1 MEEDMNAVAL
11 HESPLVRQNPVAP
24 SKLKVRVQ
32 SVSYLA
38 EDINAFEFVSTDS
51 DALPGFTPGSHI
63 DVHLPNGSIRQYSL
77 CNASTERHRYVIAVL
92 RDPLGR
98 GGSVA
103 MHDVLR
109 AGQIV
114 TVSSPRNHFSLSN
127 SATRHLFIA
136 GGIGITP
143 IMSMIAEV
151 QRRGE
156 AFYLHY
162 CARTPARTAFTGD
175 LCGLVAS
182 GLASIH
188 YDNGDASKGLDLKAT
203 LQDRSEGVHLYYCG
217 PAGLMDAIE
226 AASAHWP
233 RETVH
238 CERFSAGGEPVR
250 TADDDPDSTFEV
262 ELARSMKC
270 FTVHPGET
278 IVDALK
284 LQGVEVDTSCCEG
297 YCGTCMTRYLSG
309 EPLHRDSVLDE
320 DDRKEFIM
328 ICCSRAK
335 SASLVLDR

>member
-1 MEEDMNAVAL
+1 MNAVAL
-11 HESPLVRQNPVAP
+11 HESPLVRQEPIAP
-24 SKLKVRVQ
+24 SKLQVRVQ
-32 SVSYLA
+32 AVSYLA
-38 EDINAFEFVSTDS
+38 DDINQFEFVSVDS
-51 DALPGFTPGSHI
+51 DTLPAFTPGSHI
-63 DVHLPNGSIRQYSL
+63 DVHLPDGSIRQYSL
-77 CNASTERHRYVIAVL
+77 CNPSTERHRYVIAVL

-114 TVSSPRNHFSLSN
+114 TVSAPRNHFALST
-127 SATRHLFIA
+127 SATKHLFIA

-156 AFYLHY
+156 AFHLHY
-162 CARTPARTAFTGD
+162 CARTPQRTAFTRE

-188 YDNGDASKGLDLKAT
+188 YDNGDPSKGLDLNAT
-203 LQDRSEGVHLYYCG
+203 LQSHPDGAHLYYCG

-226 AASAHWP
+226 VASAHWS
-233 RETVH
+233 RDAVH
-238 CERFSAGGEPVR
+238 YERFSATGTPVR
-250 TADDDPDSTFEV
+250 TAGDDPEQPFDV
-262 ELARSMKC
+262 ELARSNKR

-309 EPLHRDSVLDE
+309 DPLHRDSVLDE
-320 DDRKEFIM
+320 DDRAEFIM

-335 SASLVLDR
+335 SGSLVLDL

>member
-1 MEEDMNAVAL
+1 MNAVVL
-11 HESPLVRQNPVAP
+11 HEGPLVRQDSIAP
-24 SKLKVRVQ
+24 SKLQVRVQ

-38 EDINAFEFVSTDS
+38 DDINAFEFVSVDS
-51 DALPGFTPGSHI
+51 DTLPAFTPGSHI
-63 DVHLPNGSIRQYSL
+63 DVHLPDGAIRQYSL
-77 CNASTERHRYVIAVL
+77 CNPSTERHRYVIAVL

-103 MHDVLR
+103 MHGVLR

-114 TVSSPRNHFSLSN
+114 TVSAPRNHFALSN
-127 SATRHLFIA
+127 SATRHIFIA

-143 IMSMIAEV
+143 LVSMVAEV

-156 AFYLHY
+156 AFHLHY
-162 CARTPARTAFTGD
+162 CARTPQRTAFTRE

-188 YDNGDASKGLDLKAT
+188 YDNGDPSKGLDLNAT
-203 LQDRSEGVHLYYCG
+203 LQSRPDGAHLYYCG

-226 AASAHWP
+226 AASGHWP
-233 RETVH
+233 RDAVH
-238 CERFSAGGEPVR
+238 CERFSASGSPVR
-250 TADDDPDSTFEV
+250 TAGDDPDKPFDV
-262 ELARSMKC
+262 ELARSKKRL
-270 FTVHPGET
+270 TVHPGET

-309 EPLHRDSVLDE
+309 DPLHRDSVLDE

-335 SASLVLDR
+335 SASIVLDL

>member
-1 MEEDMNAVAL
+1 MNAVVL
-11 HESPLVRQNPVAP
+11 HESPLVRSDPVTP
-24 SKLKVRVQ
+24 SRLRVRVQ

-38 EDINAFEFVSTDS
+38 DDINAFEFVSAES
-51 DALPGFTPGSHI
+51 DTLPAFTPGSHI
-63 DVHLPNGSIRQYSL
+63 DVHLPDGSIRQYSL
-77 CNASTERHRYVIAVL
+77 CNASTERHHYVIAVL

-114 TVSSPRNHFSLSN
+114 TISTPRNHFALSN
-127 SATRHLFIA
+127 VATTHLFIA

-156 AFYLHY
+156 AFHLHY
-162 CARTPARTAFTGD
+162 CARTPERTAFTRE

-188 YDNGDASKGLDLKAT
+188 YDGGDPSKGLDLRAALST
-203 LQDRSEGVHLYYCG
+203 QPDGTHLYYCG

-226 AASAHWP
+226 AVSAHWP
-233 RETVH
+233 RDTVH
-238 CERFSAGGEPVR
+238 CERFSGSGTPMR
-250 TADDDPDSTFEV
+250 TAGDDPEQPFEV
-262 ELARSMKC
+262 ELARSSKR

-284 LQGVEVDTSCCEG
+284 LHGVEVETSCCEG

-309 EPLHRDSVLDE
+309 DPLHRDSVLDE
-320 DDRKEFIM
+320 EDREEFIM

-335 SASLVLDR
+335 SASLVLDL